1 VGAAVAT
8 IAVGLFSGV
17 LSGAFGIGGGLVTTP
32 AIRLLLGY
40 PALIAVG
47 TPLPVILP
55 GAVTGATAYWRR
67 GSADV
72 RAGIVMG
79 LVGSAGSVVG
89 ALLSQFAGGTFVLI
103 ATAAIIGWASVDMLL
118 QHRRAVA
125 GEAVAGRAE
134 AARAASATGEGESDE
149 GVAPADGVASPSR
162 HRLAWLAGI
171 GMMAGLYSGFLGL
184 GGGFVIVPGL
194 TRFLGMPVKRAIGT
208 SLVTVAVL
216 AIPGTIAHGLLG
228 HIDWTLALLLA
239 IGVVPGAMIGARLT
253 GRASDRVVRLS
264 FAALLA
270 VVGVWLAVSEIA
282 GLHP

>member
-1 VGAAVAT
+1 MGAAAAM

-55 GAVTGATAYWRR
+55 GAVTGAAAYWRR

-72 RAGIVMG
+72 RAGVLMG
-79 LVGSAGSVVG
+79 LVGSAGSVAG
-89 ALLSQFAGGTFVLI
+89 ALLSQRAGGTVVLL
-103 ATAAIIGWASVDMLL
+103 ATAAVIAWASADMLL
-118 QHRRAVA
+118 QHRRATA
-125 GEAVAGRAE
+125 AEAVT
-134 AARAASATGEGESDE
+134 AAVSGEGESDE
-149 GVAPADGVASPSR
+149 GVAPVEGPSGATR
-162 HRLAWLAGI
+162 HRLVWLAIIGI
-171 GMMAGLYSGFLGL
+171 VAGAYSGFLGL

-194 TRFLGMPVKRAIGT
+194 TRYLGMPVKRAIGT

-216 AIPGTIAHGLLG
+216 AIPGTIAHSLLG
-228 HIDWTLALLLA
+228 HVDWSLAVLLA
-239 IGVVPGAMIGARLT
+239 IGVVPGAMLGARLT
-253 GRASDRVVRLS
+253 ARASDRVVRLS